1 MLEKV
6 CRMDSYCKPV
16 GPEKPVGFHAIPLTA
31 TVPPEPEASPCG
43 APSRLGL
50 RSSRQRMDDDAVELE
65 HARRQLG
72 LCPSLKKPQGSG
84 LLGWLKKKVG

>member
-1 MLEKV
+1 
-6 CRMDSYCKPV
+6 
-16 GPEKPVGFHAIPLTA
+16 
-31 TVPPEPEASPCG
+31 
-43 APSRLGL
+43 
-50 RSSRQRMDDDAVELE
+50 MDDDAVELE